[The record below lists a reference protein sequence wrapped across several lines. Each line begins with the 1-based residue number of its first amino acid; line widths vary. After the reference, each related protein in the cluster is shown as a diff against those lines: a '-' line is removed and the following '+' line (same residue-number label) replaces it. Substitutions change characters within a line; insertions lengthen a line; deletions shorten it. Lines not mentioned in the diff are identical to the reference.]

1 MDAFI
6 HPELETAQAVVRLVR
21 QSRATDLIDFADGQ
35 IRLLGARL
43 EEDSPLLRTPL
54 EDLGKRKGHPPVST
68 DYELWSF
75 SAQFILFGLMFIG
88 GCAGSTGGGLK
99 VMRVHLL
106 VKFVVREVTR
116 LIHPRAVVP
125 VRLSGS
131 AVDRDIVT
139 NVLGFFVLFM
149 ISFGAGVFVMS
160 EVGMDMP
167 TSFGAVAATWGNI
180 GPGLGDVGP
189 TDNYSAVPAAGKWV
203 LSLLML
209 MGRLEIYTVIVLL
222 SPATWQ
228 R

>member
-1 MDAFI
+1 M
-6 HPELETAQAVVRLVR
+6 
-21 QSRATDLIDFADGQ
+21 
-35 IRLLGARL
+35 
-43 EEDSPLLRTPL
+43 
-54 EDLGKRKGHPPVST
+54 
-68 DYELWSF
+68 
-75 SAQFILFGLMFIG
+75 
-88 GCAGSTGGGLK
+88 
-99 VMRVHLL
+99 HLL

-167 TSFGAVAATWGNI
+167 TSFGAVAATLGNI

-189 TDNYSAVPAAGKWV
+189 TDNYSAVPVAGKWV
-203 LSLLML
+203 LFSTDADGAPGDLYGDCVVVPGDVAAM
-209 MGRLEIYTVIVLL
+209 MNGR
-222 SPATWQ
+222 P
-228 R
+228 